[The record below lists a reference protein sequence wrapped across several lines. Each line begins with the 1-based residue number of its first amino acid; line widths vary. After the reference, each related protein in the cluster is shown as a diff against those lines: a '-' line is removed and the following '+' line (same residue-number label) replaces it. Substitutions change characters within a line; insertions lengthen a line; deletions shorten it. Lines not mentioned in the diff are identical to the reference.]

1 VVVAGFEWDD
11 ENVGHIERHQFT
23 SDEEVFVSGYRV
35 RRAGQGRYIALGK
48 TLDGPP
54 GGDKKAP
61 ERLSFFAGFP
71 AVSSA

>member
-48 TLDGPP
+48 TLDG
-54 GGDKKAP
+54 
-61 ERLSFFAGFP
+61 RLSFFAGFP